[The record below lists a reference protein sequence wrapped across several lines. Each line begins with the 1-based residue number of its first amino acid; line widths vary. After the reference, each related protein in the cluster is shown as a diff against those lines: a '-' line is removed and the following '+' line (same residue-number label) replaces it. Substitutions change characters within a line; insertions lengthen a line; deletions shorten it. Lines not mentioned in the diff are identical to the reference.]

1 MTLLGYRLLR
11 KREIPNLEI
20 LFGVFVLLILV
31 WDLVGFPD
39 AIARLTLFDRV
50 TETRSIVPLGVTSIL
65 WICILI
71 DGLMRGDLFIDKW
84 LRIILCAAT
93 IGGIYVYVVR
103 FNAASDNFLSV
114 YQAVI
119 LCLFVA
125 ACVYFLVCGK
135 TLIFALLVLLP
146 NVAYHGLVNPVS
158 VGLAPILDN
167 PLYAA
172 TKNIV
177 ARDPYAKWIVYGDR
191 PLANLVYG
199 AGAKVF
205 NGAKWIPN
213 LDEMKTI
220 SADAGDVAI
229 YNRYGSV
236 ILGPSNGSGMRFVEG
251 PANDTVV
258 LLADPLDEHWKSL
271 NITYCMSPYPFNPEV
286 MGAMQHAWR
295 VGPVF
300 IYQYIK

>member
-1 MTLLGYRLLR
+1 MQQR
-11 KREIPNLEI
+11 
-20 LFGVFVLLILV
+20 
-31 WDLVGFPD
+31 
-39 AIARLTLFDRV
+39 
-50 TETRSIVPLGVTSIL
+50 
-65 WICILI
+65 
-71 DGLMRGDLFIDKW
+71 
-84 LRIILCAAT
+84 
-93 IGGIYVYVVR
+93 
-103 FNAASDNFLSV
+103 
-114 YQAVI
+114 
-119 LCLFVA
+119 
-125 ACVYFLVCGK
+125 
-135 TLIFALLVLLP
+135 
-146 NVAYHGLVNPVS
+146 
-158 VGLAPILDN
+158 
-167 PLYAA
+167 
-172 TKNIV
+172 KNIV